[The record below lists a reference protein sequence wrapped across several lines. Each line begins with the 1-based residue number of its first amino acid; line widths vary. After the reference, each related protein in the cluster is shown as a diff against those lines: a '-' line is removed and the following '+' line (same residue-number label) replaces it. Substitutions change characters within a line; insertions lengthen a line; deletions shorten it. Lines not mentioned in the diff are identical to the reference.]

1 MFTHSRIIAKALIF
15 ILICTFFSFYKPP
28 VSQAASATSVSSVT
42 VTDNP
47 DIYEGDEF
55 TLVITF
61 NGLAKNFAIG
71 DTTNFR
77 PVNGVVS
84 WNYDSGV
91 SVWSMRLVSLGK
103 ENTLPIKWTP
113 YMHGGTEGDEM
124 SQTIVVPGFMKS
136 NNASMTSV
144 DTFSINTNGVREVV
158 AGTETTLEVPV
169 KVKNT
174 TTLKNVTMTIISP
187 TDESLFSSDGTEF
200 TKTISDINKSMPTVG
215 YMKIKINP
223 NAKSKL
229 YEVKFSFK
237 YMTSAGTVL
246 YDDVNNVMKI
256 RVRSNQMEPTLNV
269 IDYQMGT
276 PKIAAGEQQTLSLT
290 IQNMGTLVASDVR
303 IKLSGF
309 DKDHIRL
316 ANDGD
321 TKQLFTLSGKEK
333 TIVDFNISASSNAKS
348 ESNELLA
355 EISYIDDLGKEY
367 KQTSK
372 VFVQVDGNDVSN
384 VDLTVENIKYAQK
397 VKAGSPFSVEFDLR
411 NTGKIK
417 ARMVEVGIEYP
428 NTSIVPKNA
437 PKRVVRSF
445 AGGQIQHF
453 KFDFNVKEDAVTGFN
468 DLYINIKYN
477 IDGGKDADALS
488 LREFAGVQVDGTAG
502 LGRPKVIIDNYNFGA
517 STVLSGQEFDL
528 NLELLNTSS
537 SESIKN
543 IKVAM
548 KPEEGAF
555 APVDS
560 SSTFFIPQIGPTET
574 ISKSIRMKTKN
585 DAAVK
590 AYNIVVTFE
599 YEDSK
604 GNAYDAQKNAY
615 KEEETITI
623 PVNQPIRIETGEMTL
638 APEIYLNQPVPLSM
652 EFFNLGRSTVYNLMV
667 KAEGD
672 FQIQGGNYFVGN
684 FEAGRSDFFE
694 TQVTPTVEGE
704 AKGKIIFMYED
715 ANGVPGVF
723 EKPFTM
729 NVMSA
734 PVDPGTNPDGTP
746 IDPENP
752 DGQPVPPIPH
762 AKLVILGI
770 LGGICVLFG
779 GVILWKKRL
788 EKKKISLME
797 DEDE

>member
-1 MFTHSRIIAKALIF
+1 MFTHSRIIAKSLIF
-15 ILICTFFSFYKPP
+15 VLICTFISFYKIP
-28 VSQAASATSVSSVT
+28 VSQAASATSISSVS
-42 VTDNP
+42 VTDNI

-61 NGLAKNFAIG
+61 NGLAKDFVIS

-84 WNYDSGV
+84 WTYDSGV

-113 YMHGGTEGDEM
+113 YMTSGNSGEEN
-124 SQTIVVPGFMKS
+124 SQTVVVPGFMRS
-136 NNASMTSV
+136 NNNTQTSV
-144 DTFSINTNGVREVV
+144 DTFSINTSGVREVV
-158 AGTETTLEVPV
+158 AGTDTTLEIPV

-174 TTLKNVTMTIISP
+174 TTLKNVTMSIISP
-187 TDESLFSSDGTEF
+187 TDESLFSSEGTEF
-200 TKTISDINKSMPTVG
+200 SKNISDINKSMPTVG
-215 YMKIKINP
+215 YMKVRINP

-246 YDDVNNVMKI
+246 YDDVNNVMKL

-269 IDYQMGT
+269 VDYQMGT
-276 PKIAAGEQQTLSLT
+276 PKITAGEKQTLSLT

-316 ANDGD
+316 SNDGD
-321 TKQLFTLSGKEK
+321 TKQLYSLSGKEK
-333 TIVDFNISASSNAKS
+333 TVVDFNIAASDNAKT
-348 ESNELLA
+348 ESDELTA
-355 EISYIDDLGKEY
+355 EISYVDDLGKEY

-384 VDLTVENIKYAQK
+384 VDLSVENIKYAQQVKAGGNFSIEFDLKNNGK
-397 VKAGSPFSVEFDLR
+397 VKAR
-411 NTGKIK
+411 T
-417 ARMVEVGIEYP
+417 VEVGIEYP

-437 PKRVVRSF
+437 PKRVIRTF
-445 AGGQIQHF
+445 NGGQVQHY
-453 KFDFNVKEDAVTGFN
+453 KFDFNVKEDAITGFN
-468 DLYINIKYN
+468 DMYINVKYN
-477 IDGGKDADALS
+477 IDGGKDTDALS
-488 LREFAGVQVDGTAG
+488 LREFAGVQVDGAAG

-528 NLELLNTSS
+528 NLDLLNTSS
-537 SESIKN
+537 SEAVKN
-543 IKVAM
+543 IKVSM

-555 APVDS
+555 APIDS
-560 SSTFFIPQIGPTET
+560 SSTFFISQIGPMASY
-574 ISKSIRMKTKN
+574 SKSIRMKTKN

-604 GNAYDAQKNAY
+604 GNAYDAQKNPY
-615 KEEETITI
+615 KEEETISV
-623 PVNQPIRIETGEMTL
+623 PVNQPIRIETGEMTFS
-638 APEIYLNQPVPLSM
+638 PEIYINQPVPLSM

-672 FQIQGGNYFVGN
+672 FQVQGGNYFVGN

-694 TQVTPTVEGE
+694 TQITPTVEGD

-715 ANGVPGVF
+715 ANGVPGVY
-723 EKPFTM
+723 EKDFSM
-729 NVMSA
+729 NVMAA
-734 PVDPGTNPDGTP
+734 PVDPNVNPDGTP
-746 IDPENP
+746 INGENT
-752 DGQPVPPIPH
+752 DEQTKAPVPH

-770 LGGICVLFG
+770 LSGIGVVFV
-779 GVILWKKRL
+779 GVILWKRRF
-788 EKKKISLME
+788 ERKKLVLVE